1 MTAPPILLLRIRE
14 LWMQML
20 KLIGSF
26 SGDSK
31 ETGYKQMHFRGKLAS
46 RLGDL
51 PGLWQL
57 AGRLVG
63 CAKMLRDSKDLAWT
77 ES

>member
-1 MTAPPILLLRIRE
+1 
-14 LWMQML
+14 MQML

-26 SGDSK
+26 SEDSK

-51 PGLWQL
+51 PGAMAVGWK
-57 AGRLVG
+57 ARRLCQNAARFEGLSV
-63 CAKMLRDSKDLAWT
+63 D
-77 ES
+77 